1 MRCTEE
7 GGVKFGPSMSAR
19 QPHSHC
25 HFCGAAYTDLSS
37 YPRTCPACGEMFWS
51 NPIPVAVVAVKMET
65 GVLIIQRG
73 IEPAKGHWALPGG
86 FLETG
91 ETWQQGACREVLEET
106 GFQCE
111 KMILVGSQSPNPAS
125 HNNRLW
131 TYVATNCVQVQEQ
144 QLDPYEEIEVF
155 TAPFEEFETMIDQGK
170 VGHALVLSSMRLA
183 RPVLEKLGL

>member
-106 GFQCE
+106 GFQLP
-111 KMILVGSQSPNPAS
+111 I
-125 HNNRLW
+125 
-131 TYVATNCVQVQEQ
+131 
-144 QLDPYEEIEVF
+144 DEIELVYALSAARTRQLILFCTTKSRFRFNDF
-155 TAPFEEFETMIDQGK
+155 TFMPSEETLAVRIMSEPE
-170 VGHALVLSSMRLA
+170 RLA
-183 RPVLEKLGL
+183 FPAHAEFAQRFFVNPQ